1 MVQSM
6 LDKKN
11 YHDYASS
18 KNKLEHEAAFKS

>member
-6 LDKKN
+6 LGKKN
-11 YHDYASS
+11 NYDYASS